1 MQEET
6 LEKRCYNSHIRQYFT
21 GLLSGYRFREL
32 EYLKIYPFISELQD
46 EALYKGHILR
56 EKIDEINNILNGEKK
71 FSYNLWM
78 SLGNCDI
85 SRICSIWDEYKENGT
100 ITFKQLKLLEEEL
113 LSIQINIKTVQDLY
127 REKLLTLL
135 TRLPTSEDFYTYN
148 LLYTEEVD
156 ENNICREVEQLID
169 ILKGKRPVHMLLRY
183 GCKGPM
189 YTIL

>member
-1 MQEET
+1 
-6 LEKRCYNSHIRQYFT
+6 
-21 GLLSGYRFREL
+21 
-32 EYLKIYPFISELQD
+32 
-46 EALYKGHILR
+46 
-56 EKIDEINNILNGEKK
+56 
-71 FSYNLWM
+71 M

-85 SRICSIWDEYKENGT
+85 SGICSIWDEYKENGT

-135 TRLPTSEDFYTYN
+135 TGLPTSEDFYTYN

-156 ENNICREVEQLID
+156 ENNICREVEKLID
-169 ILKGKRPVHMLLRY
+169 ILKGKRPVHMLLKY
-183 GCKGPM
+183 GCNGPM